1 MPLQTCMDI
10 SEAANFEPSLG
21 LFLKPISKI
30 KINVQLPKLSVPGQS
45 ISSWHVMEKLKETI
59 RPDTFLYL
67 KSLKITA
74 TVIKFEGELETKSSC
89 ERALARL
96 RAAGSLKLTSFSE
109 RLQIRA
115 AHATSSGP
123 TRHDWESFFRDA
135 KGVNEMKPGERPD
148 TIHVEEVPVC
158 WFTENGKFSN
168 PSEKLL
174 RKAFGTFGKIR
185 RLEIPPKTTSESSM
199 FGKTSSLHND
209 LLFEAY
215 IQYEEY
221 VEFVI
226 AMESLRGKK
235 LLYKEPDGKVYSA
248 DIKASLDTFY
258 GIFQILTKFKVPF
271 QEFIEGILKIKV
283 DFDRT
288 NYLSDRCI
296 KQRAAEAKKSS
307 FVSEDIKNT
316 ESHSQLEISQKS
328 KSNILDKNSPTKLEA
343 KIHQLPTI
351 DQEKELIEAQLL
363 LKELLHRAEI
373 TERCKEKQLKVSSA
387 SLQTKGKMSKSFSE
401 KGSKT
406 LEVLKENDKRQK
418 SHSSKHIK
426 EKHLHSYKD
435 RNKLHKSSDNLSSS
449 EERMSYKDMQKER
462 RPKHRNKHAHN
473 HNKDRKKEKKMDK
486 IKDREKHHQM
496 RLEEK
501 KIKERLNHLQEQEKK
516 NKEKLLLEQERI
528 LKEKLIRNL
537 KAREEQKLKVREKL
551 RKKLAG
557 SKVLKSVLANPNI
570 SLLKGSV

>member
-248 DIKASLDTFY
+248 D
-258 GIFQILTKFKVPF
+258 
-271 QEFIEGILKIKV
+271 IKV